1 MIRHTSFMT
10 HYIRAIAIAIGL
22 GITPVIAAAAPATVI
37 GAATAG
43 QASPPAA
50 ARTDSDAAGQPDT
63 VAVAALHGVLLDAST
78 GQPVA
83 HAVVRL
89 RESGRQDYSHADG
102 SFHFDDIPAGTHTVS
117 VERIGYAPLQR
128 RVDVAPDRMTHL
140 ELRLVPSA
148 LQLSA
153 VIVTGAGSE
162 RGADASYRSM
172 TVLSDAELRRKLSGS
187 VAATLAG
194 EPGLTQRYNGPVAAQ
209 PVIRGLTGDRVL
221 MLEDGQRTG
230 DIAST
235 SADHAVTIEPLTAE
249 RIEVVRGPAGVLYG
263 SSSLG
268 GVINVIREEVPRS
281 VPESVSGTFT
291 AQGESVNSGLTAGT
305 ALTAPVGSFAVRGE
319 LSGRTAGDT
328 RTPQGDLPDTQL
340 RGHNAGLGASWVGQK
355 GHAGAAIRD
364 FGMSYGV
371 PGTFQGELI
380 PGGHE
385 GGVEIELRRTTAR
398 VEGRLLGTG
407 GSLRSVE
414 ADANF
419 VRFDQRELELGGVDG
434 PVLGTHFRQYSSTAN
449 VRAHHRHAAG
459 GVRLEGAVGAS
470 GMFRDLGMAGART
483 GSRPARNYSL
493 AAFAFEEFALS
504 PVTFELGARYD
515 WSRVDPLDTSPSSIG
530 DVRRRDFQSVSGSLA
545 ALYRPTDVLTTGISV
560 SRSFRTP
567 SIEELFSSGPHLANY
582 SYDIGN
588 PDLHAEYGLGIDVFV
603 RASIPTM
610 HAEIGFFRNAISDF
624 IYYAPT
630 GDMDPRLGQFPV
642 YQAEQS
648 DVVLRGVDGRLQW
661 EVVRSWVIDGSLSYV
676 RGVRADDTD
685 GDVALPAMPP
695 LHGALNVRRDGARV
709 FAGLGVEG
717 AAAQDRV
724 AEFERPTAAY
734 ALVNA
739 TAGLRWT
746 GFGRLNTLTL
756 QIDNVLDTTWR
767 DHLSRIR
774 QVAPQP
780 GRNIQLLY
788 RLTI

>member
-1 MIRHTSFMT
+1 MLTRYVPLMT
-10 HYIRAIAIAIGL
+10 PFIVAAAIGL
-22 GITPVIAAAAPATVI
+22 GATSASAATQSAHAAAHEASAVVLSSSADAVTVRPAE
-37 GAATAG
+37 
-43 QASPPAA
+43 AS
-50 ARTDSDAAGQPDT
+50 
-63 VAVAALHGVLLDAST
+63 LHGSIVDGST

-83 HAVVRL
+83 HAIVRL
-89 RESGRQDYSHADG
+89 RETGRQDYSHADG
-102 SFHFDDIPAGTHTVS
+102 SFHFDDIPVGRHTVS
-117 VERIGYAPLQR
+117 VERIGYAPLQQ
-128 RVDVAPDRMTHL
+128 RVEVVEGRMTRIVITL
-140 ELRLVPSA
+140 TPSA

-153 VIVTGAGSE
+153 VIVTGTGSE

-172 TVLSDAELRRKLSGS
+172 TVLSNADLRRKLSGS
-187 VAATLAG
+187 VAATLSG
-194 EPGLTQRYNGPVAAQ
+194 EPGLAQRYNGPVAAQ

-268 GVINVIREEVPRS
+268 GVINVIREEVPRT
-281 VPESVSGTFT
+281 VPERVTGTLT
-291 AQGESVNSGLTAGT
+291 AQVESVNNGITAGS
-305 ALTAPVGSFAVRGE
+305 ALTAPVGSFAIRGE

-340 RGHNAGLGASWVGQK
+340 RGHNAGLGASWVGQR

-364 FGMSYGV
+364 FAMSYGV
-371 PGTFQGELI
+371 PGMFRGVQI

-385 GGVEIELRRTTAR
+385 DGVEIELRRTTAR

-419 VRFDQRELELGGVDG
+419 VRFDQREWELGGDDG
-434 PVLGTHFRQYSSTAN
+434 PILGTHFRQYSSNAS

-459 GVRLEGAVGAS
+459 DIRLEGAVGLS
-470 GMFRDLGMAGART
+470 GMYRDLGMAGSST

-493 AAFAFEEFALS
+493 AAFAFEEFALA
-504 PVTFELGARYD
+504 PFTFEVGARYD
-515 WSRVDPLDTSPSSIG
+515 WSRVDPLDTSPSPIG
-530 DVRRRDFQSVSGSLA
+530 DVRRRDYQSVSGSVA
-545 ALYRPTDVLTTGISV
+545 ALYRPAQAWTAGLSV

-567 SIEELFSSGPHLANY
+567 SIEELFSRGPHLANY
-582 SYDIGN
+582 SFDIGN
-588 PDLHAEYGLGIDVFV
+588 PDLDAEYGLGIDVFM
-603 RASIPTM
+603 RAAFANM

-624 IYYAPT
+624 IYYRPT
-630 GDMDPRLGQFPV
+630 GELDPRLGQYPV
-642 YQAEQS
+642 YGAAQS

-661 EVVRSWVIDGSLSYV
+661 EVFRHWVVDGSASYV
-676 RGVRADDTD
+676 HGARDDDDD
-685 GDVALPAMPP
+685 GNVALPAMPP
-695 LHGALNVRRDGARV
+695 LHGSLSVRRDGANV

-717 AAAQDRV
+717 AAAQNRT
-724 AEFERPTAAY
+724 AEFEEPTPAY
-734 ALVNA
+734 ALLNA
-739 TAGLRWT
+739 TGGLRWT
-746 GFGRLNTLTL
+746 ALGRMNTLTI

-780 GRNIQLLY
+780 GRNIQVLY
-788 RLTI
+788 RVTI